1 MDAAHIL
8 LGRLW
13 LYDLD
18 VNSFGKS
25 NTYTFISNEKM
36 IVLKPA
42 KLRHFSD
49 SQKTG
54 MVTTQARKKSF
65 HLMNENQFLKKS
77 HEEGIIYVIVII
89 GESPS
94 ELVEFPPKVRQIL
107 INLSNIMP
115 VKIPSLT
122 STCHLFCDRILV
134 NQLVSL

>member
-13 LYDLD
+13 LYDID

-36 IVLKPA
+36 IVLTPA

-54 MVTTQARKKSF
+54 MVTTQASKKSL
-65 HLMNENQFLKKS
+65 HLTNKNQFLKKS
-77 HEEGIIYVIVII
+77 HEEG
-89 GESPS
+89 
-94 ELVEFPPKVRQIL
+94 L
-107 INLSNIMP
+107 IHVMLS
-115 VKIPSLT
+115 
-122 STCHLFCDRILV
+122 
-134 NQLVSL
+134 LVSLLVNS